1 LVWPPLSAQTG
12 KELMADACYNEAHQ
26 REQNALWASQVQ
38 RRTADHVYLEEEIE
52 TVEGPIHRLI
62 SVDGHEP
69 SPSEQKQNDDRV
81 RDLMQNPK
89 TRLAAKKNREADEKK
104 FGELLRVMPDI
115 FLYEDQGNR
124 EGLEKLA
131 LHPNPAFAPKTYE
144 ETALHAMSGVV
155 LIDLNEKRI
164 ASFSGTLM
172 QQVDFGFGVV
182 GQLKKGGTIE
192 VNRIR
197 LSPGI
202 WKTNSSKI
210 DIDGR
215 IALFKTISKQQDE
228 THSEFKRV
236 APDANI
242 PQALQQI
249 GGRWCGSFEPI
260 QGSPKAP

>member
-1 LVWPPLSAQTG
+1 MTILKILCPQGRCLSLVALCLLLIWPPLSAQTG

-52 TVEGPIHRLI
+52 TVEGPVYRLI

-69 SPSEQKQNDDRV
+69 SPSEQKQNDDRL

-115 FLYEDQGNR
+115 FLYEDRGNH

-131 LHPNPAFAPKTYE
+131 FHPNPAFAPKTHE
-144 ETALHAMSGVV
+144 ETALHAMSGII

-164 ASFSGTLM
+164 VRFSGTLTE
-172 QQVDFGFGVV
+172 QVD
-182 GQLKKGGTIE
+182 
-192 VNRIR
+192 
-197 LSPGI
+197 S
-202 WKTNSSKI
+202 
-210 DIDGR
+210 
-215 IALFKTISKQQDE
+215 A
-228 THSEFKRV
+228 SE
-236 APDANI
+236 
-242 PQALQQI
+242 
-249 GGRWCGSFEPI
+249 
-260 QGSPKAP
+260 